1 MTWLD
6 GWTYRKS
13 HKISGTSDGSQTD
26 YQIKIVTNYGSGTD
40 SDNTIYLDSKSKGTF
55 DDIRFTTSEGSTEL
69 DFFKDDL
76 SISSSAD
83 FWVELD
89 SIPESPSTTEIYIY
103 YGNDS
108 ANPSSN
114 IKNTYPQA
122 IDFNTDAIGS
132 HGGSQDSGGGNE
144 WSSGSNASIAKDFI
158 HFGLGSNRS
167 NNWKYAN
174 VGSLNITSGDFMMEY
189 WISGDTS
196 NEPEIVGCGHDTVS
210 DIGDIESGKSY
221 TCWGT
226 QSWGLTT
233 PAYNEG
239 EAGWQYINAV
249 LDDYTGSHDAI
260 TMIHDNDTGPSATS
274 TKLGNIRVRK
284 YTTNEPTH
292 GTWGNEETL
301 DENGDPITSFIGS
314 GLIVMTKVKSG
325 FMKVYKR

>member
-1 MTWLD
+1 MSLSDEWN
-6 GWTYRKS
+6 YRKL
-13 HKISGTSDGSQTD
+13 HTISGTSDGAQTN
-26 YQIKIVTNYGSGTD
+26 YQIKIVTDYGSGAD
-40 SDNTIYLDSKSKGTF
+40 SDNTIYLDGKSKGTF
-55 DDIRFTTSEGSTEL
+55 DDIRFTTSDGETEL

-83 FWVELD
+83 FWVEVD
-89 SIPESPSTTEIYIY
+89 SIPESPSTKDIYIY

-122 IDFNTDAIGS
+122 IDFNADVIGS

-144 WSSGSNASIAKDFI
+144 WSSGSNISIAKDFI
-158 HFGLGSNRS
+158 HFGLGSYRS

-174 VGSLNITSGDFMMEY
+174 VGSLNITSGDFMIEY

-196 NEPEIVGCGHDTVS
+196 NEPEIVGCGHDTVAS
-210 DIGDIESGKSY
+210 IGSIEAGKSY

-226 QSWGLTT
+226 QVWGLTT
-233 PAYNEG
+233 LMYDEG
-239 EAGWQYINAV
+239 EADWQYINAV
-249 LDDYTGSHDAI
+249 LDDYTGSHDCI

-284 YTTNEPTH
+284 YTSNEPTH
-292 GTWGNEETL
+292 GVWGDEEEF
-301 DENGDPITSFIGS
+301 DENGEVILVINGS
-314 GLIVMTKVKSG
+314 GRLVFGEGNSG
-325 FMKVYKR
+325 RLVVS